1 MSFLL
6 TLVSWHQIQLTFS
19 PNQARCLKLIIK
31 YGRNED
37 LSDLR
42 EKEKEKETFRYVKH
56 DICMYFFFDNEVK
69 IILNLINFLLLK
81 NKSLKIV
88 ACVIF
93 YLHFIYFFVFFFLFL
108 SLFSSRFLKKRFFS
122 SNFQKN
128 ARFPLIFLQ
137 TFFFLLISFSF
148 FAIEF

>member
-93 YLHFIYFFVFFFLFL
+93 YLHFNYFFVFFFYFFHFFRQDFWK
-108 SLFSSRFLKKRFFS
+108 SDFFHQISRKMHVFHWFSFKHFFFS
-122 SNFQKN
+122 W
-128 ARFPLIFLQ
+128 
-137 TFFFLLISFSF
+137 FLLAFLP
-148 FAIEF
+148 